1 MKKRK
6 NKRALKFK
14 RQKEY
19 FSMLKEKLAKSDII
33 MYQEEAKMY
42 SDSALNSFLKT
53 NVCPTFYF
61 H

>member
-1 MKKRK
+1 MKRRR

-19 FSMLKEKLAKSDII
+19 FSMLKEKLAKPDII
-33 MYQEEAKMY
+33 RYQKEARMY

-53 NVCPTFYF
+53 NVCPLFYYD
-61 H
+61 